1 MNLFGLFK
9 KTPHPASDP
18 PKAMYDGAQAVRR
31 LLNWSPA
38 NTGPKAQGASLN
50 VLRRRASDLY
60 RNNPIARAA
69 IDKLVEDSVAGGIGC
84 RPDAAIKERLRQ
96 GMVQSFEDWALDAD
110 ADQSTDFY
118 GQQAVVM
125 REMLIAGEVL
135 ALLEPLDT
143 SSGIRLRVRVIESD
157 HLPLGQ
163 RDLGNG
169 HRLIDGIELNP
180 QGQRVAY
187 HLYAQHPGDGQ
198 ANLSDIRRIEARR
211 VLHIYEA
218 RRPGQLRG
226 ESLLSPVLARL
237 KNLDEFDDAVLERQ
251 KLANLFMAFIRRPA
265 PEFDAVGAALD
276 PLPMNL
282 EPGAVHE
289 LLPGEDMTFA
299 EPPHAEGYEGF
310 TREQQRRIAA
320 ALGIPYFL
328 LSGDYTEVND
338 RTARVALTAYR
349 RRVLQ
354 LLRNTLIPRFV
365 RPVREAWVDAAML
378 AGILPSNILAST
390 LKRTHYVPEAWQ
402 YINPVQDINAE
413 VIAIN
418 NGLKSRS
425 ESLLERGR
433 DIESVDAQRKNDR
446 QRARD
451 MGLEDQAHGR

>member
-1 MNLFGLFK
+1 
-9 KTPHPASDP
+9 
-18 PKAMYDGAQAVRR
+18 
-31 LLNWSPA
+31 
-38 NTGPKAQGASLN
+38 
-50 VLRRRASDLY
+50 
-60 RNNPIARAA
+60 
-69 IDKLVEDSVAGGIGC
+69 
-84 RPDAAIKERLRQ
+84 
-96 GMVQSFEDWALDAD
+96 
-110 ADQSTDFY
+110 
-118 GQQAVVM
+118 
-125 REMLIAGEVL
+125 
-135 ALLEPLDT
+135 
-143 SSGIRLRVRVIESD
+143 
-157 HLPLGQ
+157 
-163 RDLGNG
+163 
-169 HRLIDGIELNP
+169 
-180 QGQRVAY
+180 
-187 HLYAQHPGDGQ
+187 
-198 ANLSDIRRIEARR
+198 
-211 VLHIYEA
+211 
-218 RRPGQLRG
+218 
-226 ESLLSPVLARL
+226 
-237 KNLDEFDDAVLERQ
+237 
-251 KLANLFMAFIRRPA
+251 
-265 PEFDAVGAALD
+265 
-276 PLPMNL
+276 MNL